1 VQERNGH
8 DSKRGYAMYRRVL
21 VALDGSEP
29 SNAALHEALKIV
41 AGATEPA
48 LRLINVV
55 DVPQSL
61 LTAEGANY
69 GAVFDELAG
78 EGKKIVESA
87 RKEAAEAAIEAE
99 TAVVDGELQQVADV
113 IAAEA
118 AKWQA
123 DVIVAGTHGRHG
135 VGRLLLGSVA
145 EAIARESAIPVL
157 LVRQRMPSDHG

>member
-1 VQERNGH
+1 
-8 DSKRGYAMYRRVL
+8 MYRRVL

-29 SNAALHEALKIV
+29 STAALHEALEIV
-41 AGATEPA
+41 AGTPGAA
-48 LRLINVV
+48 LRLVNVI

-61 LTAEGANY
+61 LTAEGADY
-69 GAVFDELAG
+69 GSVFDELAKAG
-78 EGKKIVESA
+78 RKIVDAA
-87 RKEAAEAAIEAE
+87 RLEALEAGIEAE
-99 TAVVDGELQQVADV
+99 TAVVEGGLQRVADA

-145 EAIARESAIPVL
+145 EAVARESAIPVL
-157 LVRQRMPSDHG
+157 LVRQRPPPEQG